1 MPPGRT
7 ASCLIGGNT
16 ITKDFIIAHRIL
28 PLTAAITGI
37 SLDGI
42 DNAVFA
48 FFHDTHMVGLSVLGT
63 GRTIRGIP
71 IKEDNHTRCRFYTVV
86 GPLATI
92 LEPLDAVHAAC
103 EFGNDAVFNIASL
116 VGAPAHKAG
125 TPFHTALKTVP

>member
-48 FFHDTHMVGLSVLGT
+48 FFHDAHMIGLPVLGA

-71 IKEDNHTRCRFYTVV
+71 LGMFLAPVKASFFYLAGQELYFVQLSLHYLFTDN
-86 GPLATI
+86 
-92 LEPLDAVHAAC
+92 
-103 EFGNDAVFNIASL
+103 
-116 VGAPAHKAG
+116 
-125 TPFHTALKTVP
+125 

>member
-48 FFHDTHMVGLSVLGT
+48 FFHDTHMVGLSVLGPEEPFWESQSKKIIMP
-63 GRTIRGIP
+63 GVGSMLLSAHCPRSL
-71 IKEDNHTRCRFYTVV
+71 NHW
-86 GPLATI
+86 
-92 LEPLDAVHAAC
+92 
-103 EFGNDAVFNIASL
+103 
-116 VGAPAHKAG
+116 
-125 TPFHTALKTVP
+125 TPFTQPANLGMMPFSI

>member
-42 DNAVFA
+42 DKVALRLQYLKCN
-48 FFHDTHMVGLSVLGT
+48 TKNT
-63 GRTIRGIP
+63 
-71 IKEDNHTRCRFYTVV
+71 NC
-86 GPLATI
+86 
-92 LEPLDAVHAAC
+92 
-103 EFGNDAVFNIASL
+103 SL
-116 VGAPAHKAG
+116 
-125 TPFHTALKTVP
+125 

>member
-48 FFHDTHMVGLSVLGT
+48 CFHDTHMIGLPVLGA
-63 GRTIRGIP
+63 GSLWVKKIGQPRRDFELPRGWLYIHFQ
-71 IKEDNHTRCRFYTVV
+71 DSFFV
-86 GPLATI
+86 
-92 LEPLDAVHAAC
+92 
-103 EFGNDAVFNIASL
+103 
-116 VGAPAHKAG
+116 
-125 TPFHTALKTVP
+125 KTVCLNLT

>member
-71 IKEDNHTRCRFYTVV
+71 IKEDKQTRCRFYTVV

-92 LEPLDAVHAAC
+92 LEPLDAIYTAC
-103 EFGNDAVFNIASL
+103 EFGNNTGVNIAAL
-116 VGAPAHKAG
+116 VGAPAHKSG